1 MKFEDSRDPGL
12 CPGRRLTWVAHS
24 RPGAAVGDGHR
35 PRASGGLPRS
45 PTCSPGSGPTTCSG
59 WCGSMSTRLGWHR
72 SSATGGWKVTSS
84 DRRLPQG
91 RGIDEGPRLM
101 TGRGTAH
108 DRKAPAHGR
117 KGQDHASGGPA
128 SIWLLASPRLDRVNW
143 STALRSELRPGLAR
157 HQAGVVALDGLLVW
171 GLAVAHSLSGDQEA
185 SRPWR

>member
-1 MKFEDSRDPGL
+1 MTPTSAR
-12 CPGRRLTWVAHS
+12 
-24 RPGAAVGDGHR
+24 AAG
-35 PRASGGLPRS
+35 
-45 PTCSPGSGPTTCSG
+45 SPGSLTHDPVLLSEMAIAPGRQAGFPDRQPVRRDQGRPPARAGVVRCQPGSG
-59 WCGSMSTRLGWHR
+59 GTVLPRLAAGR
-72 SSATGGWKVTSS
+72 PRCS